1 MSKQKAII
9 GVSIGDF
16 NGIGL
21 EVILKTFMDN
31 RILDYCIPVVYGSSK
46 LSSFHRKVLGINDFS
61 FNIVKSVAD
70 INLKRANLV
79 NCWDEELAVELGK
92 STETA
97 GQYAVKSLE
106 FATKDLLDGK
116 IDALVTA
123 PINKNNIQSS
133 SFKYP
138 GHTEYLMDIAKAK
151 DCLMLLMGDTLKVG
165 VVTGHVPL
173 KDVSGNINEDKILRK
188 LRILNQSLFQDFSL
202 PQPKIAVLGLN
213 PHSGDNGLLGKEEK
227 EVIEPAIERARAEG
241 ILAFGPYPADGF
253 FGSGT
258 FSKFDAVLGMYHD
271 QGLIPFKTIEFE
283 NGVNFTAGLPFVR
296 TSPDHGTGYDI
307 AGKNQA
313 DPSSFRNAVFSAI
326 KIAARRKENLE
337 MVKNAMKV
345 TKKASGDN

>member
-123 PINKNNIQSS
+123 PI
-133 SFKYP
+133 
-138 GHTEYLMDIAKAK
+138 
-151 DCLMLLMGDTLKVG
+151 
-165 VVTGHVPL
+165 
-173 KDVSGNINEDKILRK
+173 
-188 LRILNQSLFQDFSL
+188 
-202 PQPKIAVLGLN
+202 
-213 PHSGDNGLLGKEEK
+213 
-227 EVIEPAIERARAEG
+227 
-241 ILAFGPYPADGF
+241 
-253 FGSGT
+253 
-258 FSKFDAVLGMYHD
+258 
-271 QGLIPFKTIEFE
+271 
-283 NGVNFTAGLPFVR
+283 
-296 TSPDHGTGYDI
+296 
-307 AGKNQA
+307 
-313 DPSSFRNAVFSAI
+313 
-326 KIAARRKENLE
+326 
-337 MVKNAMKV
+337 
-345 TKKASGDN
+345 